1 MVFLTPLIAIPL
13 IGLALIAAL
22 AAFVFLWQRAH
33 EQPLRPSDLA
43 WMLPGV
49 VALVMASVVCG
60 LDLYENVED
69 VISLVSLD
77 LAALLQAACALLR
90 RRLLDALDRRDQ
102 IGGRTRFLSE
112 AARVGIALLALASA
126 IALGRLAL
134 ELPWNS
140 DELFGIKAFNSF
152 LELAIIAGLL
162 ALLYLLF
169 QRRGAGIALG
179 VGALF
184 VTGLA
189 QFFVA
194 RFKGAPILPNDLLVL
209 GTAAAVSGTYT
220 YSVDSHVVQG
230 LTCAVLAM
238 APCALVA
245 PSRIRDRYE
254 LAGNVGG
261 NLLGAFMV
269 ASCLWAGLTVPD
281 YFEDLGVKMQYWT
294 PLPYYKWQGFLPTF
308 VAVAQDIP
316 VEKPQG
322 YTPEGAAEVE
332 SEYVAAYD
340 AGRGSSASRAAAE
353 QQFSSMRPSI
363 VCIMNETFADLS
375 YLYDGLGVGYE
386 GPAFYRQLQSSAL
399 STGSLAVSV
408 RGAGTCNTE
417 FEFLTGSPLAYV
429 GDGKYPYSLYS
440 LTDVSSLPR
449 QLAELGY
456 ETTAMHPNLA
466 TNWSRDKVYPAL
478 GFDEFLDIEDFEGAP
493 GFHSGVTDGA
503 TYDKVLEI
511 LRSSSEPQFIFD
523 VTMQN
528 HSSYAQRN
536 IPAEQL
542 RGYTIPG
549 LDSDLSGN
557 VNEYLA
563 CIDASDRD
571 LQAFIE
577 ELSQLERPVIVV
589 FFGDHQPN
597 FADTLVEALY
607 PAETAFQQAVRS
619 YPTTYSIWANYDVA
633 GSVPGTWQSASPAD
647 LASMALE
654 IAGAPLTDYE
664 KTQLV
669 ARESMPA
676 LSLVGLQ
683 TADGTWHETD
693 DPAVDPATRTTYED
707 LALVHY
713 LERVEYLE

>member
-33 EQPLRPSDLA
+33 EQSLRPSDLA
-43 WMLPGV
+43 WMLPGA

-60 LDLYENVED
+60 LDLYENGED

-162 ALLYLLF
+162 TLLYLLF

-194 RFKGAPILPNDLLVL
+194 NFKGAPILPNDLLVL

-281 YFEDLGVKMQYWT
+281 YFQDLGVKMQYWT

-316 VEKPQG
+316 VEN
-322 YTPEGAAEVE
+322 AH
-332 SEYVAAYD
+332 
-340 AGRGSSASRAAAE
+340 
-353 QQFSSMRPSI
+353 
-363 VCIMNETFADLS
+363 
-375 YLYDGLGVGYE
+375 
-386 GPAFYRQLQSSAL
+386 
-399 STGSLAVSV
+399 V
-408 RGAGTCNTE
+408 R
-417 FEFLTGSPLAYV
+417 
-429 GDGKYPYSLYS
+429 
-440 LTDVSSLPR
+440 
-449 QLAELGY
+449 
-456 ETTAMHPNLA
+456 
-466 TNWSRDKVYPAL
+466 
-478 GFDEFLDIEDFEGAP
+478 
-493 GFHSGVTDGA
+493 
-503 TYDKVLEI
+503 
-511 LRSSSEPQFIFD
+511 
-523 VTMQN
+523 
-528 HSSYAQRN
+528 
-536 IPAEQL
+536 
-542 RGYTIPG
+542 
-549 LDSDLSGN
+549 
-557 VNEYLA
+557 
-563 CIDASDRD
+563 
-571 LQAFIE
+571 
-577 ELSQLERPVIVV
+577 
-589 FFGDHQPN
+589 
-597 FADTLVEALY
+597 
-607 PAETAFQQAVRS
+607 
-619 YPTTYSIWANYDVA
+619 
-633 GSVPGTWQSASPAD
+633 
-647 LASMALE
+647 
-654 IAGAPLTDYE
+654 
-664 KTQLV
+664 
-669 ARESMPA
+669 
-676 LSLVGLQ
+676 
-683 TADGTWHETD
+683 
-693 DPAVDPATRTTYED
+693 
-707 LALVHY
+707 
-713 LERVEYLE
+713 